1 MQRIKLFPGLLSLL
15 IIAITIV
22 SCDSKG
28 VETMNNLYKIAADN
42 EGENESE
49 SENENESENESLN
62 SEIQNNVTSNVDGN
76 ANKIDV
82 ILNEY
87 EKFSIQYKDYKN
99 RISEGDITLLAEAPE
114 ILDKVQEL
122 KTKLEESKSEMTAE
136 QMLRLSQIL
145 SNS

>member
-15 IIAITIV
+15 IIAITMV

-49 SENENESENESLN
+49 NESQKESLN
-62 SEIQNNVTSNVDGN
+62 SEIQNNVTSNVDGT